1 MEEISY
7 RTNAQY
13 TGGSL
18 YCVFVFSQ
26 VIFRAYVT
34 RIQRQWPTWPTR
46 TSCRSAPQC
55 YSWLRARPMSW
66 KLARKSSHMMPS

>member
-34 RIQRQWPTWPTR
+34 RIQLHDPHARVVAQHHSATAGFEQGRCHGNSPGNQVTW
-46 TSCRSAPQC
+46 CRV
-55 YSWLRARPMSW
+55 
-66 KLARKSSHMMPS
+66 